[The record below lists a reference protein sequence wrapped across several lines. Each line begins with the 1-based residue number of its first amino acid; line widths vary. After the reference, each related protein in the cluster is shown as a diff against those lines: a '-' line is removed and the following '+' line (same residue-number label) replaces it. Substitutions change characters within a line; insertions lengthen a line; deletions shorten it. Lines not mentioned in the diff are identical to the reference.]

1 MVWCGN
7 KIPKNAYRALALLS
21 FELFCYF
28 CIYLFFGLT
37 VPWLGFCNSLRDLNV
52 LEIYIKTGFIVG
64 T

>member
-1 MVWCGN
+1 MVCYRN
-7 KIPKNAYRALALLS
+7 KIPKHAYRALAFIS

-28 CIYLFFGLT
+28 CMVFFFGLT

-52 LEIYIKTGFIVG
+52 LEIYIKTGFTEG